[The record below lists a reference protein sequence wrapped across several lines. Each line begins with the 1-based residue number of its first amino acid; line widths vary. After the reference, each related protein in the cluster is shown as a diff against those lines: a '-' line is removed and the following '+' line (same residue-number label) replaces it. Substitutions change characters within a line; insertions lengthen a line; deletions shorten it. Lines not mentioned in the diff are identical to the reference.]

1 MPLRSAQFRDNK
13 KVALLTEPIQIGKRE
28 DFADVIAMVDYRD
41 TPFSSMC
48 PKGTEPA
55 NTLYDWQMDAYA
67 AAALGGIVDG
77 VDVQTSDYVNPA
89 SQRAKAHGRIQ
100 KFRQAFMVSD
110 LAQNVSDVAGIGR
123 RGEMQR
129 AIKKTIVQVKRS
141 MEATF
146 CSDQDSQAD
155 NGTLPY
161 LTRGTGA
168 WINAGEVT
176 ITDTATQCPAGF
188 ATPAASVITKTTAT
202 TLESDFNSAMQSIYS
217 QTGQQKDFDL
227 LCGTSLKSLFS
238 SFAAWVPSAVTTVPL
253 RRFNQDAN
261 SKSIIAS
268 VDFWQGDFGS
278 LKLILSLFLAA
289 NSAVANVKNGR
300 GYLID
305 WDQFELRYNRMPGY
319 QENPNVGGGPR
330 GYIDA
335 VCGLVIY
342 NPLGLGKVAPTA

>member
-1 MPLRSAQFRDNK
+1 MPG
-13 KVALLTEPIQIGKRE
+13 LTEPVQVGKRE
-28 DFADVIAMVDYRD
+28 DFADVIAMVDYKD
-41 TPFSSMC
+41 TPFTSMC

-67 AAALGGIVDG
+67 AVALGGIVDG
-77 VDVQTSDYVNPA
+77 VDVQTTDYVNPA

-100 KFRQAFMVSD
+100 KFRSAFMVSD
-110 LAQNVSDVAGIGR
+110 LAQNVSDVAGIGK

-129 AIKKTIVQVKRS
+129 AVKKTIVQIKRN

-161 LTRGTGA
+161 LTRGIGA
-168 WINAGEVT
+168 WINAGEVA
-176 ITDTATQCPAGF
+176 ITDTATACPPAFVTPAG
-188 ATPAASVITKTTAT
+188 SVITKTTAT
-202 TLESDFNSAMQSIYS
+202 TLESDFNNATGSIYS

-227 LCGTSLKSLFS
+227 LCGINLKAQFS
-238 SFAAWVPSAVTTVPL
+238 SYAAWVPSAITTVPL
-253 RRFNQDAN
+253 RRYNQDAT
-261 SKSIIAS
+261 SKSIIAT

-278 LKLILSLFLAA
+278 VKLILSLFLAA
-289 NSAVANVKNGR
+289 NATGAAAANIINGR

-305 WDQFELRYNRMPGY
+305 WDQLELRYNRMPGY
-319 QENPNVGGGPR
+319 QENPNLGGGPR

-335 VCGLVIY
+335 VAGVVVY

>member
-1 MPLRSAQFRDNK
+1 
-13 KVALLTEPIQIGKRE
+13 V
-28 DFADVIAMVDYRD
+28 
-41 TPFSSMC
+41 
-48 PKGTEPA
+48 
-55 NTLYDWQMDAYA
+55 
-67 AAALGGIVDG
+67 
-77 VDVQTSDYVNPA
+77 
-89 SQRAKAHGRIQ
+89 
-100 KFRQAFMVSD
+100 
-110 LAQNVSDVAGIGR
+110 
-123 RGEMQR
+123 
-129 AIKKTIVQVKRS
+129 
-141 MEATF
+141 
-146 CSDQDSQAD
+146 
-155 NGTLPY
+155 PY
-161 LTRGTGA
+161 LTRGAGG

-176 ITDTATQCPAGF
+176 ITDTATACPPAF
-188 ATPAASVITKTTAT
+188 VTPAASVITKTTAT

-261 SKSIIAS
+261 SKSIIAT

-278 LKLILSLFLAA
+278 LKLILSLFLAGQ
-289 NSAVANVKNGR
+289 SAVANVKNGR

-319 QENPNVGGGPR
+319 QENPNLGGGPR

-335 VCGLVIY
+335 VCGLVVY

>member
-1 MPLRSAQFRDNK
+1 MPG
-13 KVALLTEPIQIGKRE
+13 LTEPIQVGKRE
-28 DFADVIAMVDYRD
+28 DFADVIAMVDYKD

-67 AAALGGIVDG
+67 TPAMGGIVDG
-77 VDVQTSDYVNPA
+77 VDVQTTDYVNPA
-89 SQRAKAHGRIQ
+89 QQRAKAHGRIQ

-110 LAQNVSDVAGIGR
+110 LAQNVSDVAGIGK

-129 AIKKTIVQVKRS
+129 AVKKTIVQVKRS
-141 MEATF
+141 MEVTF

-155 NGTLPY
+155 NGTVPY
-161 LTRGTGA
+161 LTRGVGA
-168 WINAGEVT
+168 WVNAGEVT
-176 ITDTATQCPAGF
+176 ITDTATACPPAF
-188 ATPAASVITKTTAT
+188 TTPPASIITKTTAT
-202 TLESDFNSAMQSIYS
+202 TLEADFNGVMQSIYS

-227 LCGTSLKSLFS
+227 LCGTSLKALFS
-238 SFAAWVPSAVTTVPL
+238 GFAAWVPSAVSTVPL
-253 RRFNQDAN
+253 RRFNQDAT
-261 SKSIIAS
+261 SKSIIAT

-278 LKLILSLFLAA
+278 LKLILSLFLGGQPTGAA
-289 NSAVANVKNGR
+289 APNIVNGR

-319 QENPNVGGGPR
+319 QENPNLGGGPR
-330 GYIDA
+330 GYIDS

>member
-1 MPLRSAQFRDNK
+1 MAS
-13 KVALLTEPIQIGKRE
+13 LTEPIQVGKRE

-67 AAALGGIVDG
+67 APALGGIVDG
-77 VDVQTSDYVNPA
+77 VDVANTDYVNPA

-129 AIKKTIVQVKRS
+129 AVKKTIVLLKRNI
-141 MEATF
+141 EATF

-155 NGTLPY
+155 NGTVPY
-161 LTRGTGA
+161 LSRGIGA

-176 ITDTATQCPAGF
+176 ITDSATACPPAFVTPAG
-188 ATPAASVITKTTAT
+188 SVITKTTAT
-202 TLESDFNSAMQSIYS
+202 TLESDFNNVTGSIYS

-227 LCGTSLKSLFS
+227 LCGINLKAQFS
-238 SFAAWVPSAVTTVPL
+238 SYAAYVPSAVSTVPL

-261 SKSIIAS
+261 SKAIINT

-289 NSAVANVKNGR
+289 NSAVANVINGR

-305 WDQFELRYNRMPGY
+305 WDQLEMRYNRMPGY
-319 QENPNVGGGPR
+319 QENPNLGGGPR
-330 GYIDA
+330 GYVDA
-335 VCGLVIY
+335 VCGVVVY